1 MSGSCLSDVPEPR
14 QSVMIDSPSQR
25 LTARSAP
32 DKRFIMTD
40 DDIMAWYDYRHQ
52 TRPEADPG
60 TEALIHKCDALPHE
74 TRLAVLKA
82 LHQECGVNG
91 DNFDAAIRAF
101 GPYIEA
107 AEPSEDSRAD
117 APENNAPENNAPE
130 NNAGR
135 SSGGNPA
142 TAPAATPAGGAGG
155 GVFMPDAFP
164 PMRGGSTRGGHSE
177 TS

>member
-1 MSGSCLSDVPEPR
+1 MS
-14 QSVMIDSPSQR
+14 
-25 LTARSAP
+25 
-32 DKRFIMTD
+32 D

-82 LHQECGVNG
+82 LQLECGVNG

-117 APENNAPENNAPE
+117 APENNAPENNG
-130 NNAGR
+130 GR
-135 SSGGNPA
+135 NSGGDQA
-142 TAPAATPAGGAGG
+142 TAPVATPAGGAGG

-164 PMRGGSTRGGHSE
+164 PMRGGSTQGGSMRGRG
-177 TS
+177 

>member
-1 MSGSCLSDVPEPR
+1 
-14 QSVMIDSPSQR
+14 
-25 LTARSAP
+25 
-32 DKRFIMTD
+32 MTD

-82 LHQECGVNG
+82 LHQECSVNG

-107 AEPSEDSRAD
+107 AEPSEDFRAD
-117 APENNAPENNAPE
+117 APENNAPENNV
-130 NNAGR
+130 GR
-135 SSGGNPA
+135 NSGGNPA
-142 TAPAATPAGGAGG
+142 TAPAATPVGDAGG

-164 PMRGGSTRGGHSE
+164 PVRGGATRGGHSE